1 MLTAITI
8 AAFLLLLGDIERR
21 SWLYFLQCRLK
32 NKKTHTHNSMR
43 TVRKITYG

>member
-8 AAFLLLLGDIERR
+8 AAFLLLLGNIEKLN
-21 SWLYFLQCRLK
+21 WLYFLQFRLK
-32 NKKTHTHNSMR
+32 NKKMHTHNSMR